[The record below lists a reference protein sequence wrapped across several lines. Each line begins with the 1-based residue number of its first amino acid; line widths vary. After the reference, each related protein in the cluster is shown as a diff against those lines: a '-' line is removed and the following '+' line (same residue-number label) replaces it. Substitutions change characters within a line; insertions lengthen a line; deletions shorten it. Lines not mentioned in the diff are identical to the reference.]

1 PLRGAGPVLLL
12 VLAVA
17 MGMLA
22 IGQSASWDRSQSDQA
37 DYRAGASVRVTD
49 SGAGRPGDIGLY
61 GSLPGVREAAPAHR
75 APLGLSG
82 DRTATVL
89 AIDTARADEQLLLR
103 DDLADEPPGSLLGTA
118 TAAKRA
124 RPGVLLPDDAR
135 RLTLDLRITEEK
147 ARAGASPSGLAPQVT
162 VIVEDRYGLSYR
174 MSAGKV
180 AADGRVHPVAVDLDE
195 SSSGGRT
202 APAGPLALT
211 GLRLDGAIPDGPA
224 TAHRLSVERL
234 STTDADGTSN
244 TVTAGQDSRWEGS
257 YTEIQAGEPGK
268 PRPLRPAASGSR
280 PLDLGYGIGPDPG
293 AVDSWG
299 QPVTSEFS
307 VLVTA
312 ARPARPGQIAAVA
325 TDEFLRAAGAKR
337 GDVIDVMLSGES
349 LRVRIAGTA
358 RALPTTGP
366 GADAATVA
374 ADGEGAAAGPQNADG
389 GALLLD
395 LPTVN
400 IEIAARGG
408 SSLTPT
414 EWWLSTEPGR
424 AGEVAKAL
432 RDRPAADPGQV
443 LVRDEAAEELL
454 GDPLGAGPR
463 SALMAVALAAAAL
476 AAVGFAVS
484 AAGSLRERSAE
495 LAVLRALGA
504 PRRQLARLVAAEQ
517 TVLIGIALLV
527 GIGLG
532 AVLTRAVV
540 PLIVLTGQ
548 ATKPV
553 PHVLIEL
560 PVGQVGLLLAGVAAL
575 PLLIVAVIALR
586 RADPAVTLR
595 HRGDN

>member
-1 PLRGAGPVLLL
+1 MPV
-12 VLAVA
+12 
-17 MGMLA
+17 
-22 IGQSASWDRSQSDQA
+22 
-37 DYRAGASVRVTD
+37 
-49 SGAGRPGDIGLY
+49 GR
-61 GSLPGVREAAPAHR
+61 
-75 APLGLSG
+75 
-82 DRTATVL
+82 
-89 AIDTARADEQLLLR
+89 
-103 DDLADEPPGSLLGTA
+103 
-118 TAAKRA
+118 
-124 RPGVLLPDDAR
+124 
-135 RLTLDLRITEEK
+135 
-147 ARAGASPSGLAPQVT
+147 
-162 VIVEDRYGLSYR
+162 
-174 MSAGKV
+174 V
-180 AADGRVHPVAVDLDE
+180 AADGRVRQVAVDLDE
-195 SSSGGRT
+195 SSSGAHT

-211 GLRLDGAIPDGPA
+211 GLRLDGAIPDGPR
-224 TAHRLSVERL
+224 TTHRLSIERL
-234 STTDADGTSN
+234 RTTDADGTSRDV
-244 TVTAGQDSRWEGS
+244 TVSQGPRWEGG
-257 YTEIQAGEPGK
+257 YTEIQAGEPGTL
-268 PRPLRPAASGSR
+268 RPLRPAASGSH
-280 PLDLGYGIGPDPG
+280 PLTLGYGIGPDPG

-299 QPVTSEFS
+299 RPVRSEFS

-312 ARPARPGQIAAVA
+312 VRPAGPQQIAAVA
-325 TDEFLRAAGAKR
+325 TDEFLRASGAGR

-349 LRVRIAGTA
+349 LRVKIAGTV
-358 RALPTTGP
+358 RGLPTTGP
-366 GADAATVA
+366 GAAAATVA
-374 ADGEGAAAGPQNADG
+374 ADGEAAATDQQDTDG

-395 LPTVN
+395 LPAINTA
-400 IEIAARGG
+400 IAARGG

-414 EWWLSTEPGR
+414 EWWLSTEPGK
-424 AGEVAKAL
+424 ADEVAEAL
-432 RDRPAADPGQV
+432 RGRPSADPAQV

-517 TVLIGIALLV
+517 TLLIAIALLV

-560 PVGQVGLLLAGVAAL
+560 PVSQVGLLLAGVAAL